1 MRLCQ
6 RRIKG
11 KQLKN
16 PKRDATRQDLPAPVE
31 TLKEDV
37 LHWPALA
44 FSAIGGPGRP

>member
-16 PKRDATRQDLPAPVE
+16 PKRDATRRDLPSPVE
-31 TLKEDV
+31 TLKGDV
-37 LHWPALA
+37 LNWPPLA
-44 FSAIGGPGRP
+44 F